1 MITRLN
7 ASQIAEF
14 FRSWCVGRTRY
25 WWAVHIYWWA
35 VHITG
40 LTFSDHLKSGTV
52 IVLDNSLTSFNARL
66 AIPQTEPGLFYM
78 KLPDTNVDY
87 KFLLRS
93 CRSLAPH
100 RSSLVVHCGTLGWL
114 DDDV

>member
-1 MITRLN
+1 MTRLN
-7 ASQIAEF
+7 TSQIVEF
-14 FRSWCVGRTRY
+14 FRSWRVGRTRY
-25 WWAVHIYWWA
+25 LWT

-40 LTFSDHLKSGTV
+40 LTFIYHLKSGTV
-52 IVLDNSLTSFNARL
+52 IVLDNSLTSFNDRL